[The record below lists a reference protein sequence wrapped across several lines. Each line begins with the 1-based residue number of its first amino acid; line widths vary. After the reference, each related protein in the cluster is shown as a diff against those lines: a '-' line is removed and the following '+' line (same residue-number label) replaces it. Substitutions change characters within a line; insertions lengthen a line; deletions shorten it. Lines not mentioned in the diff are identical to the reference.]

1 MVRPFGAARGSAHV
15 GHRRHLRG
23 ARRRGLV
30 HRWAVARYAGRDP
43 VGAGGQRLPPRP
55 GGRRPGRRRA
65 GSRRTTE
72 ARHGRSPTPGL
83 AAQRPDGRAHCA
95 SMCRYARPV
104 SGFLVAVDYGTL
116 NTVAVLRRPDGQVRP
131 LLFDGSPLL
140 PSAVCLGPDGRLLVG
155 RDAENAARLDPAALV
170 LDPRS
175 HIDAG
180 TMAVGR
186 ASFPVAEVIAATLTR
201 VAREAIQHAGGVL
214 PRLALTHPAAWD
226 ERRQATLTEA
236 GFRSGLGVATL
247 VPRPV
252 AAASYHTASSGD
264 IGLGRCLLV
273 YDLGAGSFEASL
285 LRRSADG
292 YDILAAKALD
302 DFGGLDLD
310 SLLIETI
317 ERAMAPSPPEA
328 WRRLVAPTTA
338 AERRQF
344 TQLCADVR
352 SAKEALSRQLA
363 VGLHIPLVEQDVR
376 IGREEFES
384 AAEPRLARTVGL
396 AADLLTATGTPTEQV
411 GEVLLLGGSSRIP
424 LVTTLL
430 YHQFGFAP
438 TACNQPELA
447 VAEGALTVVSRTPVA
462 PLEPTE
468 PATVELTGLAPL
480 EPTGPA
486 PRGTAPTGPARG
498 STSTAPT
505 PTASPST
512 EPTSPAAPTGP
523 PPVAVSVTVNPTS
536 GTCSTDFTFVAHF
549 TVNEPRKYRWHWV
562 LGGPNQYSW
571 RSGDHDRDK
580 TGDEHITKKFDAAGS
595 GTYWALVQVTSPVTV
610 TSSPATVEV
619 ICNR

>member
-1 MVRPFGAARGSAHV
+1 
-15 GHRRHLRG
+15 
-23 ARRRGLV
+23 
-30 HRWAVARYAGRDP
+30 
-43 VGAGGQRLPPRP
+43 
-55 GGRRPGRRRA
+55 
-65 GSRRTTE
+65 
-72 ARHGRSPTPGL
+72 
-83 AAQRPDGRAHCA
+83 
-95 SMCRYARPV
+95 MCRYARPV

-486 PRGTAPTGPARG
+486 PREPAPVAPSSVAGPAPRHRRPRMFALAAGLALVVALAGLFVTRLPKHEVPGGGPAASTGPQDAAPPGGTGALASAPGGTAPTGPARG

-512 EPTSPAAPTGP
+512 EPTSPAATTGP

>member
-1 MVRPFGAARGSAHV
+1 MTISGVSRSVGRPAVS
-15 GHRRHLRG
+15 GHRRRCPDTAGLPTDRETPEIVIAGAASSVVYSGHQSRHRGPVRSTAQHTGPGFGIAHTRLRPWVTGGTAASPQSSSCSSPPFPWSRRSFSTGWPVTGRTARCISALRSSRATRDGSPVRSCPRLCSRGPSPSLRG

-376 IGREEFES
+376 
-384 AAEPRLARTVGL
+384 
-396 AADLLTATGTPTEQV
+396 
-411 GEVLLLGGSSRIP
+411 
-424 LVTTLL
+424 
-430 YHQFGFAP
+430 
-438 TACNQPELA
+438 
-447 VAEGALTVVSRTPVA
+447 
-462 PLEPTE
+462 
-468 PATVELTGLAPL
+468 
-480 EPTGPA
+480 
-486 PRGTAPTGPARG
+486 
-498 STSTAPT
+498 
-505 PTASPST
+505 
-512 EPTSPAAPTGP
+512 
-523 PPVAVSVTVNPTS
+523 
-536 GTCSTDFTFVAHF
+536 
-549 TVNEPRKYRWHWV
+549 
-562 LGGPNQYSW
+562 
-571 RSGDHDRDK
+571 
-580 TGDEHITKKFDAAGS
+580 
-595 GTYWALVQVTSPVTV
+595 
-610 TSSPATVEV
+610 
-619 ICNR
+619 

>member
-1 MVRPFGAARGSAHV
+1 
-15 GHRRHLRG
+15 
-23 ARRRGLV
+23 
-30 HRWAVARYAGRDP
+30 
-43 VGAGGQRLPPRP
+43 
-55 GGRRPGRRRA
+55 
-65 GSRRTTE
+65 
-72 ARHGRSPTPGL
+72 
-83 AAQRPDGRAHCA
+83 
-95 SMCRYARPV
+95 V

-468 PATVELTGLAPL
+468 PATVELTEPATVELTGLAPL

-486 PRGTAPTGPARG
+486 PREPAPVAPSSVAGPAPRHRRPRMFALAAGLALVVALAGLFVTRLPKHEVPGGGPAASTGPQDAAPPGGTGALASAPGGTAPTGPARG

-512 EPTSPAAPTGP
+512 EPTSPAATTGP